1 MVNKSGGDSSRY
13 ASMSWDELDK
23 AGLLAELK
31 TNDPDLYTKKYKEM
45 SAGLHITRH
54 NK

>member
-1 MVNKSGGDSSRY
+1 MVGKTGSDSSRY

-31 TNDPDLYTKKYKEM
+31 ENDPDLYEKKYKEM
-45 SAGLHITRH
+45 SAGLRITRQ
-54 NK
+54 